1 MRLPKTPRHEAVIK
15 AALNGGRTREE
26 HPGVPITPSELAEAA
41 KESVAA
47 GAGAIHFHVRGRD
60 SKETLEP
67 DDVAAALAA
76 VRAAIPGTPTG
87 VSTGW
92 WILKDAQLRHEMVSR
107 WKVQPDFASVNFKEE
122 GAVPLAGL
130 LLSRNVPVEA
140 GISDVAGT
148 EILIASG
155 FASRCFRILLEP
167 TDASMDAALKTLEQV
182 EAALKAGGVKL
193 PMVLHGLN
201 RTAWDL
207 INTAAARGYDTRVGF
222 EDILTLPDGTRA
234 ASNGVLVAET
244 RRRMLRAAARNPSRF
259 ASAPHPRYT

>member
-1 MRLPKTPRHEAVIK
+1 MRLPRAPRPEAVIK

-26 HPGVPITPSELAEAA
+26 HPRIPITPSELAEAA

-47 GAGAIHFHVRGRD
+47 GAGAIHFHVRGAD

-76 VRAAIPGTPTG
+76 VRAAIPATPVG
-87 VSTGW
+87 VSTGA
-92 WILKDAQLRHEMVSR
+92 WILKNAQLRHEMVSR

-122 GAVPLAGL
+122 GAVPLAEL

-140 GISDVAGT
+140 GISDVPGT
-148 EILIASG
+148 EILISSG

-167 TDASMDAALKTLEQV
+167 MDATIDAALETLKQIEDT
-182 EAALKAGGVKL
+182 LKAGGVTL
-193 PMVLHGLN
+193 PIVLHGLN
-201 RTAWDL
+201 DTAWDL

-222 EDILTLPDGTRA
+222 EDILTLPGGARA
-234 ASNGVLVAET
+234 PGNGALVAET
-244 RRRMLRAAARNPSRF
+244 RRRMLRAAAR
-259 ASAPHPRYT
+259 